1 LSNVNPVR
9 NSSGVLNAA
18 GIIIKSNPAAEQ
30 WGIISNGVKSRLL
43 SSIRFALIREKGVER
58 SLKKSQR
65 LDNIWKPKYYSLQR
79 G

>member
-1 LSNVNPVR
+1 MCPHFQIKNGMCPHFQCVPIFN
-9 NSSGVLNAA
+9 LNF
-18 GIIIKSNPAAEQ
+18 
-30 WGIISNGVKSRLL
+30 VKCRLL
-43 SSIRFALIREKGVER
+43 SPIRFALIREKGVER